1 MSAILIDLL
10 RPKKLMGIFV
20 GAVLVLTAGGAETT
34 LGAQAADTPSGACG
48 GSQSGPV
55 AAAFKLLTTA
65 QQHSTAWDGPT
76 TGPKALPDK
85 LVVYVAQDMR
95 NGGVLGVS
103 EGVQGAAAAIGWRLK
118 TIDGVGSVAG
128 RVAAINQAV
137 ALRPDGLILG
147 SVDAQEEAKAIRAA
161 AQQGV
166 KIVGWHSA
174 AAPGPVQDPPIFA
187 NVTTEAVNVAKVAAA
202 YALQTTNC
210 AAGAVIFWQSGDAI
224 GIKKAE
230 TMRDVIQ
237 ACSGCKLLDYVNT
250 PLADTA
256 ARMPQ
261 NTTSLLQRFGKDWT
275 IGLGINDLYFDFA
288 SPSLRAG
295 GVPSSGPPTFISAG
309 DGSVAAFNRVRSGEY
324 QIGTVAEPLHEAG
337 WQLIDELNRALAGQ
351 PPSGY
356 VAPVHLV
363 TKANIMYDAGPKN
376 IYDPDNSYQNHY
388 KSIWGKEGR

>member
-1 MSAILIDLL
+1 MTAKRIKFLRINALIGVLASASLGA
-10 RPKKLMGIFV
+10 GIQ
-20 GAVLVLTAGGAETT
+20 TA
-34 LGAQAADTPSGACG
+34 LGAQLAEATSASCG
-48 GSQSGPV
+48 SSPSGPV
-55 AAAFKLLTTA
+55 AAALELLATA
-65 QQHSTAWDGPT
+65 QRHTTEWDGPV

-85 LVVYVAQDMR
+85 LVVYAAQDMR

-103 EGVQGAAAAIGWRLK
+103 EGVQSAIAAIGWRLK
-118 TIDGVGSVAG
+118 IIDGAGNVAG

-137 ALRPDGLILG
+137 ALKPDGIILG

-161 AQQGV
+161 AQQGI
-166 KIVGWHSA
+166 KIVGWHSTA
-174 AAPGPVQDPPIFA
+174 SSGPVGDPPIFT
-187 NVTTEAVNVAKVAAA
+187 NVTTDATSVAKVAAA

-210 AAGAVIFWQSGDAI
+210 AAGSVIFWQSGDAI
-224 GIKKAE
+224 GIKKAQ

-261 NTTSLLQRFGKDWT
+261 NTTSLLQRFGKGWT
-275 IGLGINDLYFDFA
+275 TGLGINDLYFDFA
-288 SPSLRAG
+288 SPALRSVG
-295 GVPSSGPPTFISAG
+295 IPSSGPPTFISAG

-337 WQLIDELNRALAGQ
+337 WQLVDELNRALSGQ

-356 VAPVHLV
+356 VAPVQLV
-363 TKANIMYDAGPKN
+363 TKDNIQYDGGSNN
-376 IYDPDNSYQNHY
+376 IYDPDNNYQMHY
-388 KSIWGKEGR
+388 KTIWGK

>member
-1 MSAILIDLL
+1 MAAMRSESARIKGL
-10 RPKKLMGIFV
+10 RGVLA
-20 GAVLVLTAGGAETT
+20 GAALTVLGGGVQTAYA
-34 LGAQAADTPSGACG
+34 AQSVDASSAACG
-48 GSQSGPV
+48 GSRSGPV
-55 AAAFKLLTTA
+55 AAAFELLNPA
-65 QQHSTAWDGPT
+65 QQHTTTWDGPT
-76 TGPKALPDK
+76 TGPKALPNK

-103 EGVQGAAAAIGWRLK
+103 EGVQGAVAAIGWKLK
-118 TIDGVGSVAG
+118 IIDGMGSVAG

-137 ALRPDGLILG
+137 ALRPDAIILG

-161 AQQGV
+161 AQQGI
-166 KIVGWHSA
+166 KIVGWHSTA
-174 AAPGPVQDPPIFA
+174 TSGPVQDPPIFT
-187 NVTTEAVNVAKVAAA
+187 NVTTDATDVAKVAAA
-202 YALQTTNC
+202 YALQTTDC
-210 AAGAVIFWQSGDAI
+210 TAGVVIFWQSGDAI

-230 TMRDVIQ
+230 TMRDIVR

-261 NTTSLLQRFGKDWT
+261 NTTSLMQRFGKGWT

-288 SPSLRAG
+288 APALRSV
-295 GVPSSGPPTFISAG
+295 GVPHSGPPAFISAG
-309 DGSVAAFNRVRSGEY
+309 DGSVAAFSRVRSGDY

-337 WQLIDELNRALAGQ
+337 WQLVDELNRALAGQ

-363 TKANIMYDAGPKN
+363 TKANIQYDGGPN
-376 IYDPDNSYQNHY
+376 NAYDPDNGYQGHY
-388 KSIWGKEGR
+388 KAIWGK

>member
-1 MSAILIDLL
+1 MTARRIKFLGINVLLGVLASAG
-10 RPKKLMGIFV
+10 P
-20 GAVLVLTAGGAETT
+20 GAQTA
-34 LGAQAADTPSGACG
+34 LGAQLVDATSASCG
-48 GSQSGPV
+48 GSRSSSV
-55 AAAFKLLTTA
+55 AAALDLLATA
-65 QQHSTAWDGPT
+65 QRHATEWDGPM
-76 TGPKALPDK
+76 TGPKALPNK

-103 EGVQGAAAAIGWRLK
+103 EGVQGAVAAIGWRLK

-137 ALRPDGLILG
+137 ALKPDGIILG

-161 AQQGV
+161 AQQGI
-166 KIVGWHSA
+166 KIVGWHSTA
-174 AAPGPVQDPPIFA
+174 SSGRVEDPPIFT
-187 NVTTEAVNVAKVAAA
+187 NVTTDATSVAKVAAA

-210 AAGAVIFWQSGDAI
+210 TAGSVIFWQSGDAI

-230 TMRDVIQ
+230 TMRDVLQ

-261 NTTSLLQRFGKDWT
+261 NTTSLLQRFGKGWT
-275 IGLGINDLYFDFA
+275 VGLGINDLYFDFA
-288 SPSLRAG
+288 SPALRSV
-295 GVPSSGPPTFISAG
+295 GVPASGPPTFISAG
-309 DGSVAAFNRVRSGEY
+309 DGSVAAFNRVRSGDY

-337 WQLIDELNRALAGQ
+337 WQLVDELNRALSDQ
-351 PPSGY
+351 SPSGY

-363 TKANIMYDAGPKN
+363 TKDNIQYDGGPNN
-376 IYDPDNSYQNHY
+376 IYDPDNNYQMHY
-388 KSIWGKEGR
+388 KTIWGK

>member
-1 MSAILIDLL
+1 MRAISMDVSQPT
-10 RPKKLMGIFV
+10 RLMAMFV
-20 GAVLVLTAGGAETT
+20 GTMLVLTAGGTEAT
-34 LGAQAADTPSGACG
+34 LGAQPADAPSAACG
-48 GSQSGPV
+48 GSQPTAV
-55 AAAFKLLTTA
+55 AAAFELLTTA
-65 QQHSTAWDGPT
+65 QRHSTSWDGPT

-103 EGVQGAAAAIGWRLK
+103 EGVQAAAAAIGWRLK

-128 RVAAINQAV
+128 RVQAINQAV
-137 ALRPDGLILG
+137 ALRPDGIILG

-174 AAPGPVQDPPIFA
+174 AAPGPVQDPPIFT
-187 NVTTEAVNVAKVAAA
+187 NVTTEAVDVAKVAAA

-210 AAGAVIFWQSGDAI
+210 TAGAVIFWQSGDAI

-230 TMRDVIQ
+230 TMRDVIK

-250 PLADTA
+250 PLTDTA

-261 NTTSLLQRFGKDWT
+261 NTTSLLQRFGKEWT
-275 IGLGINDLYFDFA
+275 VGLGINDLYFDFA
-288 SPSLRAG
+288 SPALRAA
-295 GVPSSGPPTFISAG
+295 GVPSSGPPTSISAG

-351 PPSGY
+351 SPSGY

-363 TKANIMYDAGPKN
+363 TRANIMYDGGPN
-376 IYDPDNSYQNHY
+376 NVYDPDNGYQSHY
-388 KSIWGKEGR
+388 RSIWGKEAR